1 MTPAAA
7 ARIEQQGRAHPGVSA
22 PVAPTSSQDGLVA
35 PAKALRLL
43 CMLWDGLEELHRITP
58 DDPARRALI
67 AAHRAALVEVASTV
81 SDPLIDELLELRF
94 APLDPDATVGEIRV
108 AQAQLFGWLN
118 GLILADERFSASP
131 APTTSDVRP

>member
-1 MTPAAA
+1 MTPVAAPS
-7 ARIEQQGRAHPGVSA
+7 IDQQGRASPDVSA
-22 PVAPTSSQDGLVA
+22 PVAATNGRNGLVA

-58 DDPARRALI
+58 DDPARRALV

-81 SDPLIDELLELRF
+81 SDPLIDELLELGF
-94 APLDPDATVGEIRV
+94 APLDPDATVAEIRV

-118 GLILADERFSASP
+118 GLVLSDERFSTP
-131 APTTSDVRP
+131 PDVPTRDVRP